1 MTAVCPVMLQ
11 AQNSVLRSQTTDDV
25 DDLKSKQANNNK
37 PAPAAIHWSHLEP
50 LSANEVRVGSSA
62 VAIPWCVIADVCA
75 GVRG

>member
-50 LSANEVRVGSSA
+50 LSANEVSV
-62 VAIPWCVIADVCA
+62 
-75 GVRG
+75 